1 MIEIARE
8 HLIICVDLNQYI
20 RAMTTNTHFLNNHR
34 LKLAFHAG
42 VWLVLILV
50 YAWLFQP
57 LYGALSVS
65 ISRGLGNLLPMALLF
80 YANLWLVERYFEKNR
95 YIQFLLWSTLLIIG
109 IAAFRV
115 NVNQLFPEIKP
126 DAVVLTQ
133 SNKWWAGAILTNI
146 LTLLISTFYQILEIR
161 FRHEQQN
168 MAIINKQNEAQLQFL
183 RAQINPHFLFNTL
196 NNIYSLAVV
205 RSPQTA
211 DMVMQLSK
219 LLRYVVYDSKAEQI
233 PLETEIDHIEQY
245 LQLFRMRSEEPL
257 NITFKVNGN
266 LEGVRLEPMLLI
278 PLVENCCKH
287 ADFELNEKA
296 YIQLE
301 LSTEKGWLQF
311 KTLNSKDDE
320 QHVQKDKVGG
330 VGLENLRQRLQLLY
344 PNTHHFEVQNQAD
357 NFEVTLKLKL

>member
-1 MIEIARE
+1 MS
-8 HLIICVDLNQYI
+8 
-20 RAMTTNTHFLNNHR
+20 
-34 LKLAFHAG
+34 
-42 VWLVLILV
+42 IL
-50 YAWLFQP
+50 
-57 LYGALSVS
+57 
-65 ISRGLGNLLPMALLF
+65 RGLGNLLPMALLF
-80 YANLWLVERYFEKNR
+80 YANLWLVERYFEKNH
-95 YIQFLLWSTLLIIG
+95 YSQFLLWATLLMLG
-109 IAAFRV
+109 IATFRV
-115 NVNQLFPEIKP
+115 NLNQLFPEIKP
-126 DAVVLTQ
+126 NAVVLAQ

-146 LTLLISTFYQILEIR
+146 LTLLVSTFYQILEIR

-168 MAIINKQNEAQLQFL
+168 AAIISKQNEAQLQFL

-233 PLETEIDHIEQY
+233 PLETEIAHIEQY
-245 LQLFRMRSEEPL
+245 LQLFRMRSETPL
-257 NITFKVNGN
+257 DITFKVSGHI
-266 LEGVRLEPMLLI
+266 EGLRLEPMLLI

-301 LSTEKGWLQF
+301 LSTENGWLHF
-311 KTLNSKDDE
+311 KTRNSKDDVK
-320 QHVQKDKVGG
+320 HVQKDSVGG
-330 VGLENLRQRLQLLY
+330 VGLDNLRQRLELLH
-344 PNTHHFEVQNQAD
+344 PGAHQFEVQDQNN

>member
-1 MIEIARE
+1 
-8 HLIICVDLNQYI
+8 
-20 RAMTTNTHFLNNHR
+20 MTTNSHFLNNQR
-34 LKLAFHAG
+34 LKVAFHIG
-42 VWLVLILV
+42 VWVVLILV
-50 YAWLFQP
+50 YAWVFQP
-57 LYGALSVS
+57 LFGAMSIG

-80 YANLWLVERYFEKNR
+80 YANLWLVECYFEKNH

-109 IAAFRV
+109 IAAIRV
-115 NVNQLFPEIKP
+115 NLNQLFPEIKP
-126 DAVVLTQ
+126 DAVLLVQGNT
-133 SNKWWAGAILTNI
+133 WWAGAILTNI
-146 LTLLISTFYQILEIR
+146 LTLLVSTFYQILEIR

-168 MAIINKQNEAQLQFL
+168 MAIISKQNEAQLQFL

-233 PLETEIDHIEQY
+233 PLETEIAHIEQY
-245 LQLFRMRSEEPL
+245 LQLFRMRSEAPL
-257 NITFKVNGN
+257 NITFKVNGHV
-266 LEGVRLEPMLLI
+266 EGLRLEPMLLI

-311 KTLNSKDDE
+311 KTRNSKDDV

-330 VGLENLRQRLQLLY
+330 IGLDNLRQRLELLY
-344 PNTHHFEVQNQAD
+344 PGAHQFEVQDHTD
-357 NFEVTLKLKL
+357 NFEVNLKLKL

>member
-1 MIEIARE
+1 
-8 HLIICVDLNQYI
+8 
-20 RAMTTNTHFLNNHR
+20 MTANKHFLNNHR
-34 LKLAFHAG
+34 LKVAFHIG
-42 VWLVLILV
+42 VWLVLIVV
-50 YAWLFQP
+50 YAWLFLP
-57 LYGALSVS
+57 LYGSLSTS
-65 ISRGLGNLLPMALLF
+65 ILRGLGNLLPMALLF
-80 YANLWLVERYFEKNR
+80 YANLWLVERYFEQNH
-95 YIQFLLWSTLLIIG
+95 YVQFLLWATLLMLG
-109 IAAFRV
+109 IAALRINLNGF
-115 NVNQLFPEIKP
+115 FPPIRPSTVILSE
-126 DAVVLTQ
+126 

-146 LTLLISTFYQILEIR
+146 LTLLVSTFYQILEIR
-161 FRHEQQN
+161 FRHEQKN
-168 MAIINKQNEAQLQFL
+168 MAIISKQNEAQLQFL

-233 PLETEIDHIEQY
+233 PLETEIAHIEQY
-245 LQLFRMRSEEPL
+245 LQLFRMRSETPL
-257 NITFKVNGN
+257 DITFKISGHI
-266 LEGVRLEPMLLI
+266 EGIRLEPMLLI

-301 LSTEKGWLQF
+301 LSTEKGWLHF
-311 KTLNSKDDE
+311 TTRNSKDDV

-330 VGLENLRQRLQLLY
+330 IGLDNLRQRLDLLY
-344 PNTHHFEVQNQAD
+344 PGAHQFEVQDQNH